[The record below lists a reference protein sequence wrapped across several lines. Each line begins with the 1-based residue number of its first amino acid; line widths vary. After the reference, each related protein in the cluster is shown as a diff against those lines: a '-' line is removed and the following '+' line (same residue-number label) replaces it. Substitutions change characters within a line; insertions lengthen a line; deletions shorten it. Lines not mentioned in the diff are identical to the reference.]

1 MQRRTELFPNIM
13 ESGRRRDF
21 SWKEGER
28 RTEEERRGEE
38 RGREERGVNNDH
50 VRESARLDFKT
61 RA

>member
-38 RGREERGVNNDH
+38 RGVNNDH